1 MRQFYWWRVVA
12 LILWLGVTLWPGAVR
27 AGTGLPLPK
36 TSKAAVEFEP
46 GQVLVTFKLTAAQPD
61 LPAILAKPAWRA
73 LVTKSK
79 LEVAQ
84 AGLYHLYLAPD
95 VNQAEFIKTLRTE
108 PGVVRAEPNYIF
120 HLFDLDAPKIP
131 LPGKEA
137 PYFAQPSFGGTTQ
150 YKAGPHRV
158 TNDPYR
164 ANQYYLN
171 ITSMGAAWDL
181 TTGDRLTVAVED
193 SGVRFDHPDLVGRL
207 RGDGFNFVADSGDV
221 NDDLGHGTEV
231 AGVIAANSNNSIGIA
246 GISWAAN
253 ILPIKIANAQGSID
267 ANAAAE
273 GIYYA
278 VEHGAR
284 ILNLSYGGETSS
296 GVLEEAVAYALSNQ
310 VTVVA
315 AAGNAPDGATEYP
328 AAYPGV
334 IAVTATD
341 AGDQL
346 AFFDSYG
353 PYVSLSAPGQ
363 DIYTTALNK
372 EGSGDYSLHS
382 GTSFS
387 SPIVAGTVALMLTLN
402 PYLRPAQIKNA
413 LVQTADKVYPP
424 DPAYYYYYGS
434 GRLNALQALRFAA
447 GSPAVPFP
455 PAHHTQVLFSQHFKP
470 NQTVQPGDNLRL
482 EVTATNLGPDRA
494 ASVWANLPLDPN
506 LSLEYI
512 LTQPSATNEWVTGV
526 FSDHFNIQLG
536 PLQPSTTVTFTAVFR
551 VKPTAPPGTNI
562 GFGWTGFWDDE
573 ALGGSNRANPVA
585 VTVADNSGDSPTN
598 YRLASISPSSGK
610 IGQAFRFASDS
621 FAANEPVALWLNLPD
636 GTVQSVTTTQADS
649 NGTITLILSS
659 HGQKQTGNYSLV
671 AHGQAS
677 QLEIVARFLLT
688 S

>member
-1 MRQFYWWRVVA
+1 M
-12 LILWLGVTLWPGAVR
+12 LWPGAVQ
-27 AGTGLPLPK
+27 AGAGLPVPK
-36 TSKAAVEFEP
+36 TSKAAIEFEP
-46 GQVLVTFKLTAAQPD
+46 GQVLVTFKPTAAQPD
-61 LPAILAKPAWRA
+61 LQTALAKPNLRA
-73 LVTKSK
+73 SVARSK

-84 AGLYHLYLAPD
+84 AGLYHLYLAPG
-95 VNQAEFIKTLRTE
+95 VNQDDFIKRLRTE

-120 HLFDLDAPKIP
+120 HLFDLDTPKTP
-131 LPGKEA
+131 LLSKELPYSLESVSGK
-137 PYFAQPSFGGTTQ
+137 T
-150 YKAGPHRV
+150 KAGPRRA

-164 ANQYYLN
+164 ANQYYLD
-171 ITSMGAAWDL
+171 ITSMGAAWNL
-181 TTGDRLTVAVED
+181 TTGDKLTVAVED

-221 NDDLGHGTEV
+221 SDDLGHGTEV
-231 AGVIAANSNNSIGIA
+231 AGLIAANSNNGVGIA

-253 ILPIKIANAQGSID
+253 ILPVKIANAQGSID

-296 GVLEEAVAYALSNQ
+296 GVLEDAVVYALSNQ

-315 AAGNAPDGATEYP
+315 AAGNAPDGALEYP

-353 PYVSLSAPGQ
+353 PYVTLSAPGQ

-372 EGSGDYSLHS
+372 DGSGDYSLHS

-387 SPIVAGTVALMLTLN
+387 SPIVAGTAALMLTIN

-424 DPAYYYYYGS
+424 DPDYYYCYGA
-434 GRLNALQALRFAA
+434 GRLNALQALQFAT
-447 GSPAVPFP
+447 GLPAVPFP
-455 PAHHTQVLFSQHFKP
+455 PAHRAQVLFSQQLNP
-470 NQTVQPGDNLRL
+470 NQTVRPGDNLRL
-482 EVTATNLGPDRA
+482 EVTAANLGPDRA
-494 ASVWANLPLDPN
+494 ATVWANIPLDPN
-506 LSLEYI
+506 LSLEYV
-512 LTQPSATNEWVTGV
+512 LTQPSASSEWVTGV
-526 FSDHFNIQLG
+526 FGDHFNIQLG
-536 PLQPSTTVTFTAVFR
+536 PLPPSATITFTAVFK
-551 VKPTAPPGTNI
+551 VKTTTPPATKLT
-562 GFGWTGFWDDE
+562 FGWTGFWDDR
-573 ALGGSNRANPVA
+573 ALGGSNRVNPVA
-585 VTVADNSGDSPTN
+585 VMVAESSGNSPTN
-598 YRLASISPSSGK
+598 YRLADISPSSGK
-610 IGQAFRFASDS
+610 IGQVFRFASDG

-636 GTVQSVTTTQADS
+636 GTAQSVTTTQADS
-649 NGTITLILSS
+649 NGAISWIFNSQ
-659 HGQKQTGNYSLV
+659 GQKQTGNYSLV
-671 AHGQAS
+671 AHGQFS
-677 QLEIVARFLLT
+677 QLEIVARFLMT